1 VIIKVLDVLL
11 LVRLNSARAHENLH
25 FLIAER
31 RRYLMQ
37 THISPDLKIL
47 IVDDFATMR
56 HIMRKSLMALGLG
69 NVTEAADGLD
79 ALEKLVKEDFGLII
93 SDWNMPNMMGIEF
106 LRQVRANPRHSGT
119 PFLMV
124 TAEAKRENVLEAASA
139 GVSQYIVKPFTVDS
153 LQQKIAAIF
162 ERRARE
168 AHSSTSGANQ
178 QGTK

>member
-1 VIIKVLDVLL
+1 MPAPIDPK
-11 LVRLNSARAHENLH
+11 
-25 FLIAER
+25 
-31 RRYLMQ
+31 M
-37 THISPDLKIL
+37 KIL

-56 HIMRKSLMALGLG
+56 HIMRKSLASLGLT
-69 NVTEAADGLD
+69 NVTEAADGID
-79 ALEKLVKEDFGLII
+79 ALEKLSREDFHFII

-106 LRQVRANPRHSGT
+106 LRKVRANERHKTT

-153 LQQKIAAIF
+153 LQQKISAIF

-168 AHSSTSGANQ
+168 GSR
-178 QGTK
+178 